1 MSEDTPTRRENRFW
15 LGLCA
20 GTVIGA
26 GLAMWLVPRA
36 AAELRERAADSAGKL
51 GTRASERYQQVSTQV
66 GQAVEDMAKQGRA
79 VRNDVADSVVRG
91 AHEVARQAA
100 AVTRSR

>member
-1 MSEDTPTRRENRFW
+1 MSEDNPRLRHNRFW

-20 GTVIGA
+20 GTVVGA
-26 GLAMWLVPRA
+26 GLAMWMVPRA

-51 GTRASERYQQVSTQV
+51 RARAAERCEEVGTQV
-66 GQAVEDMAKQGRA
+66 GQAVEDIAKQGRA
-79 VRNDVADSVVRG
+79 VRNGMADSVVRG